1 MKKTMYGTRIAHGIL
16 TFAIGCTA
24 STKIQE
30 QVKSPVPSASYGY
43 DKLRFINPVYFGDT
57 LTCRYTVD
65 RIEEETNK
73 TYSKLV
79 MLGAGALGSTI
90 GGTLAMGGNDVHF
103 VDMWQEHVDLI
114 NKDGLH
120 MTNEK
125 EDWYVRVDA
134 RTTADTIGEAD
145 LVIVLVKSFA
155 TKQAVEQLKQTNV
168 IGKNTLVMSLQNGL
182 GNEETIASV
191 IGSENVISGKTY
203 VGGRLIQAGYI
214 SAGVQGKWTYIGE
227 LNGEITDRIQT
238 VCNVFNDAGLL
249 CEVSDNIKGLIWDKL
264 LINVA
269 AGALC
274 GITRLP
280 YGPLYEEDYIKD
292 VAVAA
297 IQEGIQVAKAAGVV
311 LKSEDPQYPWVAA
324 SEGLPGTFKTS
335 ILQSL
340 ELKRPTEIDFIN
352 GSIVEWG
359 KKYGIATP
367 VNQTLV
373 ACVKGIEKYI
383 LKYEPSLKKG

>member
-1 MKKTMYGTRIAHGIL
+1 MKI
-16 TFAIGCTA
+16 
-24 STKIQE
+24 
-30 QVKSPVPSASYGY
+30 
-43 DKLRFINPVYFGDT
+43 
-57 LTCRYTVD
+57 
-65 RIEEETNK
+65 
-73 TYSKLV
+73 V

-249 CEVSDNIKGLIWDKL
+249 CEESDNIKGLIWDKL

>member
-1 MKKTMYGTRIAHGIL
+1 MKI
-16 TFAIGCTA
+16 
-24 STKIQE
+24 
-30 QVKSPVPSASYGY
+30 
-43 DKLRFINPVYFGDT
+43 
-57 LTCRYTVD
+57 
-65 RIEEETNK
+65 
-73 TYSKLV
+73 V

-249 CEVSDNIKGLIWDKL
+249 CEVSDNIKGLIWDKM

>member
-1 MKKTMYGTRIAHGIL
+1 MKI
-16 TFAIGCTA
+16 
-24 STKIQE
+24 
-30 QVKSPVPSASYGY
+30 
-43 DKLRFINPVYFGDT
+43 
-57 LTCRYTVD
+57 
-65 RIEEETNK
+65 
-73 TYSKLV
+73 V

-134 RTTADTIGEAD
+134 STTADTIGEAD

>member
-1 MKKTMYGTRIAHGIL
+1 MKI
-16 TFAIGCTA
+16 
-24 STKIQE
+24 
-30 QVKSPVPSASYGY
+30 
-43 DKLRFINPVYFGDT
+43 
-57 LTCRYTVD
+57 
-65 RIEEETNK
+65 
-73 TYSKLV
+73 V

-90 GGTLAMGGNDVHF
+90 GGTLAIGGNDVHF

-191 IGSENVISGKTY
+191 IGSEDVISGKTY

>member
-1 MKKTMYGTRIAHGIL
+1 MKI
-16 TFAIGCTA
+16 
-24 STKIQE
+24 
-30 QVKSPVPSASYGY
+30 
-43 DKLRFINPVYFGDT
+43 
-57 LTCRYTVD
+57 
-65 RIEEETNK
+65 
-73 TYSKLV
+73 V

-214 SAGVQGKWTYIGE
+214 SAGVQGKWTYISE

>member
-1 MKKTMYGTRIAHGIL
+1 MKI
-16 TFAIGCTA
+16 
-24 STKIQE
+24 
-30 QVKSPVPSASYGY
+30 
-43 DKLRFINPVYFGDT
+43 
-57 LTCRYTVD
+57 
-65 RIEEETNK
+65 
-73 TYSKLV
+73 V

-90 GGTLAMGGNDVHF
+90 GGTLAIGGNDVHF

-324 SEGLPGTFKTS
+324 SEGLPGTLKTS

>member
-1 MKKTMYGTRIAHGIL
+1 MKI
-16 TFAIGCTA
+16 
-24 STKIQE
+24 
-30 QVKSPVPSASYGY
+30 
-43 DKLRFINPVYFGDT
+43 
-57 LTCRYTVD
+57 
-65 RIEEETNK
+65 
-73 TYSKLV
+73 V
-79 MLGAGALGSTI
+79 MLGAGAMGRTI

>member
-1 MKKTMYGTRIAHGIL
+1 MKI
-16 TFAIGCTA
+16 
-24 STKIQE
+24 
-30 QVKSPVPSASYGY
+30 
-43 DKLRFINPVYFGDT
+43 
-57 LTCRYTVD
+57 
-65 RIEEETNK
+65 
-73 TYSKLV
+73 V

-90 GGTLAMGGNDVHF
+90 GGTLAIGGNDVHF

-383 LKYEPSLKKG
+383 LKYEPSLKKGECYGNICRAYSM

>member
-1 MKKTMYGTRIAHGIL
+1 MKI
-16 TFAIGCTA
+16 
-24 STKIQE
+24 
-30 QVKSPVPSASYGY
+30 
-43 DKLRFINPVYFGDT
+43 
-57 LTCRYTVD
+57 
-65 RIEEETNK
+65 
-73 TYSKLV
+73 V

-90 GGTLAMGGNDVHF
+90 GGTLAISGNDVHF

>member
-1 MKKTMYGTRIAHGIL
+1 MKI
-16 TFAIGCTA
+16 
-24 STKIQE
+24 
-30 QVKSPVPSASYGY
+30 
-43 DKLRFINPVYFGDT
+43 
-57 LTCRYTVD
+57 
-65 RIEEETNK
+65 
-73 TYSKLV
+73 V

-249 CEVSDNIKGLIWDKL
+249 CEVSDNIKGLILDKL

>member
-1 MKKTMYGTRIAHGIL
+1 MKI
-16 TFAIGCTA
+16 
-24 STKIQE
+24 
-30 QVKSPVPSASYGY
+30 
-43 DKLRFINPVYFGDT
+43 
-57 LTCRYTVD
+57 
-65 RIEEETNK
+65 
-73 TYSKLV
+73 V

-311 LKSEDPQYPWVAA
+311 LKCEDPQYPWVAA

-359 KKYGIATP
+359 KKYGIETP

>member
-1 MKKTMYGTRIAHGIL
+1 MKI
-16 TFAIGCTA
+16 
-24 STKIQE
+24 
-30 QVKSPVPSASYGY
+30 
-43 DKLRFINPVYFGDT
+43 
-57 LTCRYTVD
+57 
-65 RIEEETNK
+65 
-73 TYSKLV
+73 V

-280 YGPLYEEDYIKD
+280 YVPLYEEDYIKD

>member
-1 MKKTMYGTRIAHGIL
+1 MKI
-16 TFAIGCTA
+16 
-24 STKIQE
+24 
-30 QVKSPVPSASYGY
+30 
-43 DKLRFINPVYFGDT
+43 
-57 LTCRYTVD
+57 
-65 RIEEETNK
+65 
-73 TYSKLV
+73 V

-103 VDMWQEHVDLI
+103 GDMWQEHVDLI

>member
-1 MKKTMYGTRIAHGIL
+1 MKI
-16 TFAIGCTA
+16 
-24 STKIQE
+24 
-30 QVKSPVPSASYGY
+30 
-43 DKLRFINPVYFGDT
+43 
-57 LTCRYTVD
+57 
-65 RIEEETNK
+65 
-73 TYSKLV
+73 V

-297 IQEGIQVAKAAGVV
+297 IQEGIQVATAAGVV

>member
-1 MKKTMYGTRIAHGIL
+1 MKI
-16 TFAIGCTA
+16 
-24 STKIQE
+24 
-30 QVKSPVPSASYGY
+30 
-43 DKLRFINPVYFGDT
+43 
-57 LTCRYTVD
+57 
-65 RIEEETNK
+65 
-73 TYSKLV
+73 V

-90 GGTLAMGGNDVHF
+90 GGTLAIGGNDVHF

-125 EDWYVRVDA
+125 EDWYVRMDA

>member
-1 MKKTMYGTRIAHGIL
+1 MKI
-16 TFAIGCTA
+16 
-24 STKIQE
+24 
-30 QVKSPVPSASYGY
+30 
-43 DKLRFINPVYFGDT
+43 
-57 LTCRYTVD
+57 
-65 RIEEETNK
+65 
-73 TYSKLV
+73 V

-90 GGTLAMGGNDVHF
+90 GGTLAIGGNDVHF

-203 VGGRLIQAGYI
+203 VGGRLIQAGFI